1 MKRKFDGTFE
11 GGAFEDDFG
20 WSRLV
25 GSVRRRIS
33 PEVIQAFAVIL
44 GALLE
49 ERPDRAQAEREHL
62 EHERASRERMRR
74 AEEGVRKRR
83 QNAKKKSA
91 ATAPSK
97 KRKAKRK

>member
-1 MKRKFDGTFE
+1 MRVPFDGTFE
-11 GGAFEDDFG
+11 GAAFEDDFG
-20 WSRLV
+20 WSKLM

-49 ERPDRAQAEREHL
+49 ERRPDRQQAERERL
-62 EHERASRERMRR
+62 AYEAAQRERIRR
-74 AEEGVRKRR
+74 AEQGVKTRR
-83 QNAKKKSA
+83 RNAPKPK
-91 ATAPSK
+91 TTK